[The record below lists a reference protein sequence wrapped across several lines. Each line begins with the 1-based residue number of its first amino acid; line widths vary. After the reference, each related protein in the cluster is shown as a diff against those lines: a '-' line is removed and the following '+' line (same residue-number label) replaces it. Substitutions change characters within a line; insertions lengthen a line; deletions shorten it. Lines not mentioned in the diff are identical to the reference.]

1 MTTFFNS
8 SFFNFLNDATTI
20 DNLKYF
26 LVLRNIALTV
36 VTVIVTILLLVGVYF
51 LFMELIDTII
61 GWFKFKYFKHKVD
74 KLTKI
79 VLDNEDIIKLM
90 KTKGTRKYQFN
101 EVIDGLVDDK
111 YLYRVTDN
119 VWHIYKYSRK

>member
-26 LVLRNIALTV
+26 LVLRNIALTI

-51 LFMELIDTII
+51 LFMELIDNII

-79 VLDNEDIIKLM
+79 VLDNDDIIKLM
-90 KTKGTRKYQFN
+90 KTKGTRKYHFN

-119 VWHIYKYSRK
+119 VWHIYKYGHK